1 MKTKQF
7 LMIGSSMIVILFL
20 LTACGQSL
28 SASPTQGPPEVTIT
42 FSGDACTYSGS
53 KSLPDKFNINI
64 VVEGQGKTKYGYV
77 LVTLDEGKTIEDLQ
91 AWPSSDPPEWLK
103 DQLRDTGPVFG
114 PGNTKQ
120 NLDWS
125 SHESVVTPIYFVC
138 FGDYRKIGAL
148 GPIEISK

>member
-7 LMIGSSMIVILFL
+7 LLVGSSLITILL
-20 LTACGQSL
+20 LLNACGQS
-28 SASPTQGPPEVTIT
+28 ATQGPPEVTVT
-42 FSGDACTYSGS
+42 FSGDTCTYSGS

-64 VVEGQGKTKYGYV
+64 VVEGQGNTKYGYV

-125 SHESVVTPIYFVC
+125 SYESVATPIYFVC
-138 FGDYRKIGAL
+138 FAVDTTTRKIGAL
-148 GPIEISK
+148 GPIEITK